1 MSPVFAPDIQ
11 RLIHARDLS
20 ARAHRAARV
29 DFPSGVRGVVAPVSV
44 GLGHTQA
51 VAAHEGAGRELED
64 AIVARRLDR
73 PSFAIRPRSADC
85 GRFQSLDRRGSRR
98 RSRFARWLRS
108 RCCLCDRA
116 RCRRCLRSAGARRRC
131 SPGRAYR
138 VQRPRRT
145 PSGWSR
151 DPCRRTRS
159 SRARRGPCPPQSSRL
174 AWSKSRPLATRS
186 WPPAGVTTTGVAL
199 AGTFTV
205 SVPGGKLR
213 ACRPKPS
220 PATIPPSAV
229 LLRIG

>member
-20 ARAHRAARV
+20 ARTDRAARV
-29 DFPSGVRGVVAPVSV
+29 DFASRCSGSCRGGFRRIGP
-44 GLGHTQA
+44 HT
-51 VAAHEGAGRELED
+51 GGRRP
-64 AIVARRLDR
+64 RRGWSGTRGCDR
-73 PSFAIRPRSADC
+73 CLRPDRRSFSIRPRSADC

-151 DPCRRTRS
+151 DPCCRTRS
-159 SRARRGPCPPQSSRL
+159 STARRGQCPQRSSRL
-174 AWSKSRPLATRS
+174 HGRRAGHWRPGPDR
-186 WPPAGVTTTGVAL
+186 P
-199 AGTFTV
+199 
-205 SVPGGKLR
+205 R
-213 ACRPKPS
+213 A
-220 PATIPPSAV
+220 
-229 LLRIG
+229 